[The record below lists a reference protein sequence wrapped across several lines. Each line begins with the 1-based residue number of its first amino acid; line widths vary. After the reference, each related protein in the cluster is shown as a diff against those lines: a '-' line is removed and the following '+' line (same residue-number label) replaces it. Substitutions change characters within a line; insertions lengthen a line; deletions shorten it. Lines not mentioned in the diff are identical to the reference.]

1 MNKNINDLL
10 LLFHEILKKYLQLKC
25 TRTDSVN
32 EKRKRKQVFNSK
44 KWAILAQMPNYS
56 ACAKCLA

>member
-32 EKRKRKQVFNSK
+32 EKRKRKNKSS
-44 KWAILAQMPNYS
+44 ILRNEQYWL
-56 ACAKCLA
+56 KCRITQLVQNV